1 MAYVDV
7 IRLQFQSFFFSPS
20 PLSAKRLFYPL
31 AYSSAPAPPA
41 TLAFA
46 PRKQLLSFKVT
57 SLTLLFP
64 YSMHSQLTNISCLRF
79 HSIFLLLG
87 CQENKETF
95 DILIGKKM
103 ETRKNF
109 NFCTLKS
116 MLIILCLILA
126 GWKISVLRLNKKSY

>member
-7 IRLQFQSFFFSPS
+7 IRLQFQSSFFSPS
-20 PLSAKRLFYPL
+20 PLSAKRLFSPL

-95 DILIGKKM
+95 DILIGKRM

-109 NFCTLKS
+109 NFCFYKS
-116 MLIILCLILA
+116 IFFFRFFSNQT
-126 GWKISVLRLNKKSY
+126 KKKS